1 MSEALQHFGI
11 KLIARDDFH
20 PEAEQLIPIF
30 HRWIQNNALPGML
43 VDVTDYSHVPAGPGV
58 ILIAHEGFYSVDHRA
73 NRTGFMYLQRT
84 ALDGTT
90 ESNLLHAWR
99 CAQTG
104 AVRLQQDLGADA
116 LFRTEEVEVYVNDRV
131 LAPNT
136 AETLERLGPELK
148 KFFEVAWGRPAA
160 LQRESEDP
168 RTLFR
173 VRIRPAA

>member
-1 MSEALQHFGI
+1 MSQALQHFGI
-11 KLIARDDFH
+11 KLIAGDGFH

-30 HRWIQNNALPGML
+30 HRWIQESAVPGML

-73 NRTGFMYLQRT
+73 NRTGFLYLQRT

-104 AVRLQQDLGADA
+104 AAQLQKDLGSDA
-116 LFRTEEVEVYVNDRV
+116 TFRDDEVELFVNDRA

-136 AETLERLGPELK
+136 AETLDRVGPELK
-148 KFFEVAWGRPAA
+148 RFFESAWGRPVT
-160 LQRESEDP
+160 LERDSDDP

-173 VRIRPAA
+173 VRVKPAA